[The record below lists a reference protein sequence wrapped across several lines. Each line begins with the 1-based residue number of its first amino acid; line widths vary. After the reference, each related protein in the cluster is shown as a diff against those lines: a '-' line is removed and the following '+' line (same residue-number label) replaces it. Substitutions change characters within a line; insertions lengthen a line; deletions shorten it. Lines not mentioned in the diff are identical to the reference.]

1 LEVINCRKRIYIM
14 RFYKN
19 ILNPLFLFLNRSD
32 KIRGAWVVAL
42 MVLNAALDFFSLGS
56 FLPLVFLLVN
66 PDFISSN
73 KYLKGLYTA
82 FDFTSPSWFIISF
95 TSCVLIFTVC
105 KNIIAF
111 WITRAKADYCFATG
125 SELCARMLSRYIE
138 SSYLN
143 FTQLDFTKEL
153 NRIANQP
160 IAFANNIIMPLA
172 NLVSEGL
179 VFLTLLLCIAIYNV
193 NVFVLLVVILIPV
206 GLVYLFQRKGL
217 SQTSIDLK
225 EKYPLTLKYAFQV
238 VEGLIDIKAFGK
250 EAYFKNRF
258 NEASQSLAKTFS
270 RDHTNQT
277 SASRL
282 TEVIAAFIICSI
294 IVYSVLVSQNYQQTL
309 LLLGVYVGAS
319 FRMVSSLNRIL
330 NSMLQ
335 IKSHEYLFKE
345 LETLSHYQ
353 LTKSKEDHTPLS
365 FTKAIQLD
373 AISFKYPNG
382 AMALNEASLVINRGD
397 KIALIGKS
405 GTGKTTLL
413 LILLQF
419 LQEYTGKIMVDGVEI
434 QSDHLK
440 AWRKLVGYVPQSP
453 YLLDGTISENI
464 AFGFSAEEADMVKI
478 KRLVHDL
485 DLEEMVSQLPAG
497 VSTQIGEKGV
507 KLSGGQR
514 QRIAIAR
521 ALYAD
526 AEVLLLDEITNQL
539 DAQSEQEI
547 VQTLEKVAL
556 QQKTIL
562 LITHHDHLLKHFDR
576 VLTLDRGVLFEKK
589 FSQALAN

>member
-1 LEVINCRKRIYIM
+1 M
-14 RFYKN
+14 RFYRN
-19 ILNPLFLFLNRSD
+19 ILNPLFGFLNRSE
-32 KIRGAWVVAL
+32 KKRGAWVVAL
-42 MVLNAALDFFSLGS
+42 MVLNAALDFFSLAS
-56 FLPLVFLLVN
+56 FLPLVFLLVS

-73 KYLKGLYTA
+73 SYLKAIYDA
-82 FDFTSPSWFIISF
+82 FDFTSPSLFIISF
-95 TSCVLIFTVC
+95 TGCVLVFTIC
-105 KNIIAF
+105 KNIVTF
-111 WITRAKADYCFATG
+111 RITRTKAEYCFATG
-125 SELCARMLSRYIE
+125 SELCTRVMARYIE
-138 SSYLN
+138 IGYLH

-160 IAFANNIIMPLA
+160 IAFANNIIMPLT

-179 VFLTLLLCIAIYNV
+179 VLLTLLFCIAFYNV
-193 NVFVLLVVILIPV
+193 NVFILLVVVLVPV
-206 GLVYLFQRKGL
+206 GLVYLFQRTGL
-217 SQTSIDLK
+217 SQTSLELK
-225 EKYPLTLKYAFQV
+225 EKYPRTLKYAFQV

-250 EAYFKNRF
+250 EAYFKDRF
-258 NEASQSLAKTFS
+258 DEASQSLAKTFS

-277 SASRL
+277 SAARL

-294 IVYSVLVSQNYQQTL
+294 IIYSVLSSQNYQQTL

-345 LETLSHYQ
+345 LEILSHH
-353 LTKSKEDHTPLS
+353 TVAKSKEDKTPLA
-365 FTKAIQLD
+365 FEKTIQLGT
-373 AISFKYPNG
+373 ISFKYPNG
-382 AMALNEASLVINRGD
+382 AMALNEASLTIHKGD

-419 LQEYTGKIMVDGVEI
+419 LQEYTGKILVDGVEI
-434 QSDHLK
+434 RSDHLK
-440 AWRKLVGYVPQSP
+440 AWRKLIGYVPQSP
-453 YLLDGTISENI
+453 FLLDGTISENI
-464 AFGFSAEEADMVKI
+464 AFGFSAAEVDIVKI
-478 KRLVHDL
+478 TQLVHDL
-485 DLEEMVSQLPAG
+485 DLGEMISQLPAG
-497 VSTQIGEKGV
+497 LSTQIGEKGV

-521 ALYAD
+521 ALYAE
-526 AEVLLLDEITNQL
+526 AEILLLDEITNQL

-556 QQKTIL
+556 QHKTIL

-576 VLTLDRGVLFEKK
+576 VLTLDNGVLFETK
-589 FSQALAN
+589 FSQALN